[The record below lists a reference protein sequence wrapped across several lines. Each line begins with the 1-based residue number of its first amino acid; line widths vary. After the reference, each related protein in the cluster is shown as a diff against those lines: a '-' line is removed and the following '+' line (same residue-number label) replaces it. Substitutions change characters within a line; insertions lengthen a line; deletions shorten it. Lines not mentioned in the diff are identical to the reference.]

1 MLTTL
6 YIDVS
11 TGNLLTALNNP
22 VVVNPNTIPWPV
34 GDTRLMQVYLLQ
46 PLQEQIPS
54 VNNYEIITTA
64 GKQFELF
71 LDNGELSAAAG
82 YQAYTQLINWNTDPN
97 NQYFYGVLSLNTANL
112 DALLGTKTIASC
124 FLRAGFVDANGDNT
138 VLSTQINVFPGIPN
152 AVNVVPAGLTPLSL
166 EAAKQIFVQVQGAA
180 GAGFTLQSPLGK
192 HIYVQAVDNGDG
204 TARLDA
210 SPID

>member
-22 VVVNPNTIPWPV
+22 TVVNPSTIPWPV
-34 GDTRLMQVYLLQ
+34 GDTRLMQVYLLS
-46 PLQEQIPS
+46 PLQVQNPS
-54 VNNYEIITTA
+54 INNYEIVSTA

-71 LDNGELSAAAG
+71 FDNGELSTSEG
-82 YQAYTQLINWNTDPN
+82 YEAYTQLINWNTDPN
-97 NQYFYGVLSLNTANL
+97 NQFFYGVLSLNTAAL
-112 DALLGTKTIASC
+112 DTLLGIKTTAGC
-124 FLRAGFVDANGDNT
+124 YLRSGYVDANGDTT
-138 VLSTQINVFPGIPN
+138 VLSAQINVFPGIPN

-166 EAAKQIFVQVQGAA
+166 EAAKQIFVQVNGAA
-180 GAGFTLQSPLGK
+180 GAGFILQSPLGK
-192 HIYVQAVDNGDG
+192 HILLQAVDNGDG
-204 TARLDA
+204 TARFDA